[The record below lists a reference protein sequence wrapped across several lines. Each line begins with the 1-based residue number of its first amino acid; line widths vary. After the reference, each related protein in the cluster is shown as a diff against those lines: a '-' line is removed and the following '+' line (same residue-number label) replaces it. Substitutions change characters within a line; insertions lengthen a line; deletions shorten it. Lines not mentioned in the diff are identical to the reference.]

1 MTRMG
6 RPQLL
11 QCGQFCAAPVVSK
24 LAEMEARVLL
34 PLGEGGPKGRMRVHF
49 LPSPGASR
57 RPSPKGRGTCPKQKP
72 ASILLLERTASRN
85 LDKSVVLSIAAPS
98 PRNWSLFGT
107 LILRLCTF
115 GLFTTP
121 IRVPIIG

>member
-1 MTRMG
+1 MLG
-6 RPQLL
+6 
-11 QCGQFCAAPVVSK
+11 K
-24 LAEMEARVLL
+24 YAEGASLSQSSGVQISRN
-34 PLGEGGPKGRMRVHF
+34 GGSC
-49 LPSPGASR
+49 PSPSGRRWPEGPDEGAFPALTR
-57 RPSPKGRGTCPKQKP
+57 RFAPPSPKGRGTCPKQKP

-115 GLFTTP
+115 G
-121 IRVPIIG
+121 

>member
-49 LPSPGASR
+49 LPSPGPSR
-57 RPSPKGRGTCPKQKP
+57 PPLPKGEGNARNSFPNRESHETRINP
-72 ASILLLERTASRN
+72 ASGGNHISEFGQERVEPGGRSTNPCSEMPFAR
-85 LDKSVVLSIAAPS
+85 
-98 PRNWSLFGT
+98 
-107 LILRLCTF
+107 
-115 GLFTTP
+115 
-121 IRVPIIG
+121 RVWA